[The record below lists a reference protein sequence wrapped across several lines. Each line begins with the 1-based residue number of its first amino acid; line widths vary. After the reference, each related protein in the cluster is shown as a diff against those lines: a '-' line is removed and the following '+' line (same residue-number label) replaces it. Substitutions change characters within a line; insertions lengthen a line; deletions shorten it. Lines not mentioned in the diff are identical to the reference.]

1 MHLCKKVFFILS
13 SLILFNPLQV
23 SADDHEAMLTAGELL
38 SGCEENSS
46 HPIWNLGV
54 LRISVTPHTHQQ
66 GETPYACTQGREW

>member
-38 SGCEENSS
+38 SGCEEYSS
-46 HPIWNLGV
+46 PGAPN
-54 LRISVTPHTHQQ
+54 Q
-66 GETPYACTQGREW
+66 Y